1 MVTYMS
7 VDMLRTT
14 VYLHENTE
22 ADLKLLARRQGR
34 PKAELI
40 RDALETYVAKARA
53 KIEVELPPGV
63 GRYASSRDDV
73 SERADVLLWVDRS
86 QDV

>member
-1 MVTYMS
+1 MPAH
-7 VDMLRTT
+7 MLRTT
-14 VYLHENTE
+14 VYLDENTE

-40 RDALETYVAKARA
+40 REALETYVAKARA
-53 KIEVELPPGV
+53 KLEIELPPGV

-73 SERADVLLWVDRS
+73 SERADVLLWVDRGE
-86 QDV
+86 DL

>member
-1 MVTYMS
+1 MS

-14 VYLHENTE
+14 VYLHDNTE
-22 ADLKLLARRQGR
+22 ANLKLLARRQGR

-40 RDALETYVAKARA
+40 REALETYVAKARA

>member
-1 MVTYMS
+1 MS